1 MDIGYYAPSE
11 IRRTIQNSRFRPD
24 TVRTTKQAINMKIR
38 QPLLLT
44 VLALTAIYA
53 AEISAQETLSL
64 ETLRAADYMA
74 GKNAF
79 QGRCSAC
86 HTLGD
91 NSLDLTG
98 PALWGVFDRHAGT
111 KPGFTFSSA
120 MQDADFKWTPDTLLA
135 FISDP
140 TGFIP
145 DNIMVIPEPVPENLR
160 TNLIS
165 FIMVETGAAD
175 WPKPETNFS
184 AVQADRS
191 KPPSERF
198 PSFWNHMMSNTTR
211 YRMVSGDDE
220 LIFEAYF
227 QEDGSI
233 TTNTDAT
240 GFWHITERDFF
251 CYALHEIP
259 IKPSEFVECF
269 PVAAMAVPRF
279 ALELWQSKPVDGVTM
294 FGGIQ
299 PGRPE

>member
-1 MDIGYYAPSE
+1 MRLVNFA
-11 IRRTIQNSRFRPD
+11 
-24 TVRTTKQAINMKIR
+24 
-38 QPLLLT
+38 
-44 VLALTAIYA
+44 LAGTLAMLATGLGS
-53 AEISAQETLSL
+53 ISAQETLSRDAL
-64 ETLRAADYMA
+64 KAADYMA
-74 GKNAF
+74 GKLAF

-86 HTLGD
+86 HTLAD
-91 NSLDLTG
+91 NSMDLTG
-98 PALWGVFDRHAGT
+98 PNLWGVFDRTAGT
-111 KPGFTFSSA
+111 KQGFAFSAA
-120 MQDADFKWTPDTLLA
+120 MRKAGFDWTADKLLA

-140 TGFIP
+140 QGFVP
-145 DNIMVIPEPVPENLR
+145 NNIMVIPEPVPEALR
-160 TNLIS
+160 TSLIS
-165 FIMVETGAAD
+165 FVMVETGAAD
-175 WPKPETNFS
+175 WPKPEANF
-184 AVQADRS
+184 AEAQTDRS

-211 YRMVSGDDE
+211 YRMVSGGEE

-227 QEDGSI
+227 QKDGSI

-251 CYALHEIP
+251 CYALHELA

-279 ALELWQSKPVDGVTM
+279 AVELWQSKPVDGVTL

>member
-1 MDIGYYAPSE
+1 MHLLHFMAVSALVMLTCAPG
-11 IRRTIQNSRFRPD
+11 R
-24 TVRTTKQAINMKIR
+24 
-38 QPLLLT
+38 
-44 VLALTAIYA
+44 
-53 AEISAQETLSL
+53 ISAQEILSL
-64 ETLRAADYMA
+64 DTLKDADYIA

-86 HTLGD
+86 HTLGN
-91 NSLDLTG
+91 NSMDLTG
-98 PALWGVFDRHAGT
+98 PALWGVFDRKAGT
-111 KPGFTFSSA
+111 KPGFAFSSA
-120 MQDADFKWTPDTLLA
+120 MQDAGFHWTPDKLLA

-140 TGFIP
+140 TGLVP
-145 DNIMVIPEPVPENLR
+145 NNIMVIPEPVPEDLR

-165 FIMVETGAAD
+165 FVMVETGAAD
-175 WPKPETNFS
+175 WPKPDTNFS
-184 AVQADRS
+184 AVQTDRS
-191 KPPSERF
+191 LPPAERF

-211 YRMVSGDDE
+211 YRMVSGEQE

-233 TTNTDAT
+233 TTNTGAT

-251 CYALHEIP
+251 CYALHELAIS
-259 IKPSEFVECF
+259 PSEFVECF

-279 ALELWQSKPVDGVTM
+279 AVELWQSKPVDGVTM

>member
-1 MDIGYYAPSE
+1 MNKRQALP
-11 IRRTIQNSRFRPD
+11 TI
-24 TVRTTKQAINMKIR
+24 
-38 QPLLLT
+38 
-44 VLALTAIYA
+44 LAVSLSVA
-53 AEISAQETLSL
+53 AGALSAQETLTRDVL
-64 ETLRAADYMA
+64 KDADYMA

-98 PALWGVFDRHAGT
+98 PALWGVFDRTAGT
-111 KPGFTFSSA
+111 KPGFAFSDA
-120 MQDADFKWTPDTLLA
+120 MQDSGIQWTPDTLLA

-140 TGFIP
+140 VGYVP
-145 DNIMVIPEPVPENLR
+145 NNIMVIPEPVPEDLR

-165 FIMVETGAAD
+165 FVMVETGAAD

-184 AVQADRS
+184 EVQTDRG
-191 KPPSERF
+191 KPPAERF

-211 YRMVSGDDE
+211 YRMLSGEDE

-233 TTNTDAT
+233 TTNTEAS

-251 CYALHEIP
+251 CYALHNIP

-269 PVAAMAVPRF
+269 PIAAMAVPRF
-279 ALELWQSKPVDGVTM
+279 ALELWQSSPVDDVTM

>member
-1 MDIGYYAPSE
+1 MNL
-11 IRRTIQNSRFRPD
+11 R
-24 TVRTTKQAINMKIR
+24 QAI
-38 QPLLLT
+38 
-44 VLALTAIYA
+44 LTAVLILLA
-53 AEISAQETLSL
+53 VATGNPSAQEILSRDEL
-64 ETLRAADYMA
+64 KNADYMA

-98 PALWGVFDRHAGT
+98 PALWGVFGREAGT
-111 KPGFTFSSA
+111 KPGFSFSAA
-120 MQDADFKWTPDTLLA
+120 MQAADFRWTSDNLLA

-140 TGFIP
+140 TGFVP
-145 DNIMVIPEPVPENLR
+145 DNIMVIPEPVPANLR

-165 FIMVETGAAD
+165 FVMVETGAAD

-184 AVQADRS
+184 AVQTDRS
-191 KPPSERF
+191 KPPAERF

-211 YRMVSGDDE
+211 YRMVSGEDE

-251 CYALHEIP
+251 CYALHELAIT
-259 IKPSEFVECF
+259 PSEFVECF

-279 ALELWQSKPVDGVTM
+279 AVELWQSKPVDGVTM

>member
-1 MDIGYYAPSE
+1 MQIRHDILASVLILLAFGTAS
-11 IRRTIQNSRFRPD
+11 IQ
-24 TVRTTKQAINMKIR
+24 
-38 QPLLLT
+38 
-44 VLALTAIYA
+44 
-53 AEISAQETLSL
+53 AQEILSHDVL
-64 ETLRAADYMA
+64 KEADYMA

-91 NSLDLTG
+91 SSLDLTG
-98 PALWGVFDRHAGT
+98 PALWGVFERKAGA
-111 KPGFTFSSA
+111 KPGFAFSSA
-120 MQDADFKWTPDTLLA
+120 MRDADFDWTPDKLLA

-140 TGFIP
+140 QGVVP
-145 DNIMVIPEPVPENLR
+145 NNIMVIPEPVPENLR

-165 FIMVETGAAD
+165 FVMVETGAAD

-184 AVQADRS
+184 DVQTDRS

-198 PSFWNHMMSNTTR
+198 PSFWNHMMTNTTR
-211 YRMVSGDDE
+211 YRMVSGEDE

-233 TTNTDAT
+233 TTSTDAT

-251 CYALHEIP
+251 CYALHELAIS
-259 IKPSEFVECF
+259 PSEFVECF

-279 ALELWQSKPVDGVTM
+279 AVELWQSKPVDGVTL

>member
-1 MDIGYYAPSE
+1 M
-11 IRRTIQNSRFRPD
+11 QLRF
-24 TVRTTKQAINMKIR
+24 V
-38 QPLLLT
+38 
-44 VLALTAIYA
+44 
-53 AEISAQETLSL
+53 ISASILVMFILYAGTPFAQEILSRETLKD
-64 ETLRAADYMA
+64 ADYMA

-98 PALWGVFDRHAGT
+98 PALWGVFDRTAGE
-111 KPGFTFSSA
+111 KPGFAFSSA
-120 MQDADFKWTPDTLLA
+120 MQTANFQWTPDSLLA

-140 TGFIP
+140 SGFVP

-165 FIMVETGAAD
+165 FVMVETGAAD
-175 WPKPETNFS
+175 WPKPETTFS
-184 AVQADRS
+184 AVQTDRS
-191 KPPSERF
+191 KPPAERF

-211 YRMVSGDDE
+211 YRMVSGEEE

-227 QEDGSI
+227 QKDGSI

-251 CYALHEIP
+251 CYALHELAIS
-259 IKPSEFVECF
+259 PSEFVECF

-279 ALELWQSKPVDGVTM
+279 AVELWQSKPVDGVTM